1 MEYNEKEGKFI
12 FNEEEHKLF
21 KAVAEMQKEQY
32 MVAEQKTKRII
43 KNKITD
49 AHQIETTLDML
60 FEFLEDE
67 DALLLYRRLC
77 RYYWDIDRQATVD
90 YINLYAEQYDP
101 EHKKFGNRNIK
112 NDEHER
118 EDL

>member
-12 FNEEEHKLF
+12 FSEEEHKLF

-32 MVAEQKTKRII
+32 NMAEKRTNYII

-49 AHQIETTLDML
+49 THEIETTLDML

-67 DALLLYRRLC
+67 DALLLYRKLC
-77 RYYWDIDRQATVD
+77 RYYLNIDVQATHD
-90 YINLYAEQYDP
+90 YINMYIEEYDP
-101 EHKKFGNRNIK
+101 EHKKFGNKKEK
-112 NDEHER
+112 NDDLER
-118 EDL
+118 